1 MISIL
6 EGGSIHHY
14 SEQQLSMN
22 SRDLMSHISIRLLI
36 AIFRLGEMLRE
47 ISIFEASRLL
57 SFFEQI
63 RNGNGNLP
71 SSSSSFSSS
80 SNSIHRGD
88 ETYYELRRMNGDGV
102 TSPFSHTHYE
112 NVARSNARTI
122 EARNDLSRHRS
133 RDISHLTCKIDIAAM
148 CLVRR
153 VSLSP
158 FFFLFSENANHSVAR
173 TARSRERE
181 GGEGN
186 KLKRTKWGW
195 YEDDIQIRWRRK
207 RRKYTYV
214 ARTLRAS
221 RVIGWYS
228 DTKKL
233 SFAFIPANRIEGM
246 TICPKSNAPSLRF
259 EDTFSISESASS
271 PICLAVFVLPL
282 FPSKIP
288 RRNASL
294 ICSCQPPSSDD
305 HWSSHC

>member
-14 SEQQLSMN
+14 SDQQLSMN
-22 SRDLMSHISIRLLI
+22 SRDLTSHISIRLLI
-36 AIFRLGEMLRE
+36 TIFRLGEMLRE

-153 VSLSP
+153 VSLSL

-186 KLKRTKWGW
+186 KLKRTKWG
-195 YEDDIQIRWRRK
+195 
-207 RRKYTYV
+207 
-214 ARTLRAS
+214 
-221 RVIGWYS
+221 
-228 DTKKL
+228 
-233 SFAFIPANRIEGM
+233 
-246 TICPKSNAPSLRF
+246 
-259 EDTFSISESASS
+259 
-271 PICLAVFVLPL
+271 
-282 FPSKIP
+282 
-288 RRNASL
+288 
-294 ICSCQPPSSDD
+294 
-305 HWSSHC
+305 

>member
-14 SEQQLSMN
+14 SDQQLSMN
-22 SRDLMSHISIRLLI
+22 SRDLTSHISIRLLI
-36 AIFRLGEMLRE
+36 TIFRLGEMLRE
-47 ISIFEASRLL
+47 ISIFALASTLL

-63 RNGNGNLP
+63 RNGNGNLS

-158 FFFLFSENANHSVAR
+158 FFFSFFRKCKSFGGSL
-173 TARSRERE
+173 ERKRGR
-181 GGEGN
+181 GGE
-186 KLKRTKWGW
+186 
-195 YEDDIQIRWRRK
+195 
-207 RRKYTYV
+207 
-214 ARTLRAS
+214 
-221 RVIGWYS
+221 
-228 DTKKL
+228 
-233 SFAFIPANRIEGM
+233 
-246 TICPKSNAPSLRF
+246 
-259 EDTFSISESASS
+259 
-271 PICLAVFVLPL
+271 
-282 FPSKIP
+282 
-288 RRNASL
+288 
-294 ICSCQPPSSDD
+294 
-305 HWSSHC
+305 

>member
-14 SEQQLSMN
+14 SDQQLSMN
-22 SRDLMSHISIRLLI
+22 SRDLTSHISIRLLI
-36 AIFRLGEMLRE
+36 TIFRLGEMLRE
-47 ISIFEASRLL
+47 ISIFEASTLL

-158 FFFLFSENANHSVAR
+158 FFFFFPKMQIIRWLAR
-173 TARSRERE
+173 LAREKERE
-181 GGEGN
+181 GRGIN
-186 KLKRTKWGW
+186 
-195 YEDDIQIRWRRK
+195 
-207 RRKYTYV
+207 
-214 ARTLRAS
+214 
-221 RVIGWYS
+221 
-228 DTKKL
+228 
-233 SFAFIPANRIEGM
+233 
-246 TICPKSNAPSLRF
+246 
-259 EDTFSISESASS
+259 
-271 PICLAVFVLPL
+271 
-282 FPSKIP
+282 
-288 RRNASL
+288 
-294 ICSCQPPSSDD
+294 
-305 HWSSHC
+305 